1 MTPGARYLLGVGAVA
16 AAGLALVGLVPDPI
30 RSDVALGALVGV
42 ALQAPLGWW
51 ALRSLGSDRFM
62 LVFGLGILLRL
73 SVVLVAGV
81 TMQAAL
87 ARSAGPA
94 LATMV
99 GILVALLLVE
109 GAAAMRQQ
117 PGEDERR

>member
-1 MTPGARYLLGVGAVA
+1 VTPGAGYLLGVGAVA
-16 AAGLALVGLVPDPI
+16 VAGLALVGLVPDPI

-51 ALRSLGSDRFM
+51 ALRSLGSDQFM

-73 SVVLVAGV
+73 TVVLVAGV

-94 LATMV
+94 LVTMV

-109 GAAAMRQQ
+109 GAAAMGQQ
-117 PGEDERR
+117 SGEHEKR

>member
-1 MTPGARYLLGVGAVA
+1 VAV
-16 AAGLALVGLVPDPI
+16 AGLALAGLVPDPI

-62 LVFGLGILLRL
+62 LIFGLGILLRL
-73 SVVLVAGV
+73 TVVLVAGV
-81 TMQAAL
+81 TLQAAL
-87 ARSAGPA
+87 ARSVGPA
-94 LATMV
+94 LVTMV

-109 GAAAMRQQ
+109 GAAAMGQQ
-117 PGEDERR
+117 SGEPEKR